1 MTWQAGCSPPSKVAG
16 RYQDGRLQAPVGRRP
31 RQGPPGGP
39 TRSSPLAFIHVLCYF
54 YHLYFVFAFLFI
66 FCLSFM
72 ELWYCISWQLGRARR
87 EALHEVPTWHVF
99 TSYTVTT
106 SMCRLS
112 KACLCVA
119 LFFSNVACPSS
130 FLSCHRYLAVSHFT
144 YVRYHYFVFA
154 FLPSTLCFFLFPSVR
169 VCIKL
174 NVMGMFSSFAH
185 RASL

>member
-72 ELWYCISWQLGRARR
+72 ELWYCISWQPGCRPHTNFPVGIHIIIITFML
-87 EALHEVPTWHVF
+87 F
-99 TSYTVTT
+99 SYC
-106 SMCRLS
+106 S
-112 KACLCVA
+112 
-119 LFFSNVACPSS
+119 FFSRCSVGLKPGWSKTVYDRSHVSVELLLLLVVVVVVVVLVQRSS
-130 FLSCHRYLAVSHFT
+130 SA
-144 YVRYHYFVFA
+144 
-154 FLPSTLCFFLFPSVR
+154 
-169 VCIKL
+169 
-174 NVMGMFSSFAH
+174 
-185 RASL
+185 